1 MQAVAAAARPSLD
14 EVRLLARDHD
24 LVPVVT
30 ELLADCDT
38 PVSAFLRLGVGRGA
52 FLLESVEGGERLA
65 RYSFIG
71 AEPLATVAFEAGT
84 ATIARSGAAP
94 RTVAYADPLTVL
106 EEEVTRLR
114 VAPAPGLSAPLLGGA
129 VGFLSYE
136 AATCF
141 ERVPTAAADPL
152 GVPHGW
158 FAVVDTLIVFDHV
171 THRMLLVTH
180 ARCGGGATGVDTA
193 YADALARLDQ
203 LRARL
208 RRPLPPPLPVAPGD
222 GGAVVHTEDAA
233 SSLSRDDF
241 MAAVRRSREYILA
254 GDIFQVQVGRRFALP
269 LRAGAFDV
277 YRALRSLNPSPYMFF
292 LDTPVAA
299 VVGAS
304 PEMLVRVTG
313 RHVDYHPIAG
323 TRRRGSTPERDAA
336 LEAELRGSEKERAEH
351 LMLVDLG
358 RNDLGRVCRIGSV
371 RVDELMGVERYSHVM
386 HLVSSLSGELAEGRT
401 AVDALRACYPAGTVT
416 GAPKI
421 RAMEIIAELEPVARG
436 VYAGA
441 AGYLGFGGNLD
452 TAISLRTLV
461 VKDGV
466 AYAQAS
472 AGIVADSTEAEEAL
486 EIDNKVAALLLAVE
500 RANQGL
506 DQ

>member
-1 MQAVAAAARPSLD
+1 MAAPAAPRPSLD
-14 EVRLLARDHD
+14 AVRALAREHE
-24 LVPVVT
+24 LVPVVA

-38 PVSAFLRLGVGRGA
+38 PVSAFLRLGVARGA

-71 AEPLATVAFEAGT
+71 AEPMATLTLNRGVATT
-84 ATIARSGAAP
+84 AHADGGAFDRP
-94 RTVAYADPLTVL
+94 YTDPLAVL
-106 EEEVTRLR
+106 EEEVSRWR
-114 VAPAPGLSAPLLGGA
+114 VAPLEAFDAPLLGGA

-141 ERVPTAAADPL
+141 ERVPVAAADPL
-152 GVPHGW
+152 RIPHGW
-158 FAVVDTLIVFDHV
+158 FALVDTLIVFDHV
-171 THRMLLVTH
+171 SHRMVLVTH
-180 ARCGGGATGVDTA
+180 ARCPPGADVDEA
-193 YADALARLDQ
+193 YAGAVARLDD

-208 RRPLPPPLPVAPGD
+208 RRPLPPPLPSA
-222 GGAVVHTEDAA
+222 AVRLTDVSLPQAA
-233 SSLSRDDF
+233 ANLSREDF
-241 MAAVRRSREYILA
+241 MAAVRRCREHILA
-254 GDIFQVQVGRRFALP
+254 GDIYQVQIGRRFELP

-292 LDTPVAA
+292 LDTPAA
-299 VVGAS
+299 QVVGAS
-304 PEMLVRVTG
+304 PEMLVRVIG

-323 TRRRGSTPERDAA
+323 TRRRGATPERDAA
-336 LEAELRGSEKERAEH
+336 LEQELRTSEKERAEH

-371 RVDELMGVERYSHVM
+371 RVEEMMGVERYSHVM
-386 HLVSSLSGELAEGRT
+386 HLVSSLSGELAEGCT
-401 AVDALRACYPAGTVT
+401 AVDAWRACFPAGTVT
-416 GAPKI
+416 GAPKL
-421 RAMEIIAELEPVARG
+421 RAMEIIAGLEPQARG

-452 TAISLRTLV
+452 TAIALRTLL
-461 VKDGV
+461 VKGDV

-500 RANQGL
+500 RANAGL
-506 DQ
+506 EW